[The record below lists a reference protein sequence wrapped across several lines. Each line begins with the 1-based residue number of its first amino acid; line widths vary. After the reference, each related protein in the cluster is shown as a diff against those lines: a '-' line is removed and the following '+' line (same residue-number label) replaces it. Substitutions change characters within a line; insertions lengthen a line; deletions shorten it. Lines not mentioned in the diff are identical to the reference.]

1 MTRYQ
6 ILYWRQVPSL
16 VRVFAEDGSHV
27 SHQLPEWFQ
36 LEIDRQ
42 AMEQGL
48 VGSDEYL
55 AEWQWGEVLESP
67 EPVDEVVRAL
77 VTEFGQY
84 PPECETG
91 AGSSPE
97 SDPASR

>member
-1 MTRYQ
+1 MTRYP
-6 ILYWRQVPSL
+6 ILYWQQVPSL
-16 VRVFAEDGSHV
+16 VRVFAEDGSLV

-36 LEIDRQ
+36 QEIDRQ

-48 VGSDEYL
+48 AGSDEYL

-77 VTEFGQY
+77 VTAFG
-84 PPECETG
+84 
-91 AGSSPE
+91 
-97 SDPASR
+97 